1 MKPSFLGLAA
11 LLVAANAHA
20 LSDGITAVSVD
31 TSMSQLTITGNGLK
45 SSGNSIVTLGGVKLS
60 LISQNATTVVAQCPG
75 NMTTCP
81 TGDWLLQVSTF
92 TSAGVPVGQQL
103 WNYTISP
110 VGAQGPQ
117 GPKGDKGA
125 AGATGPAGPAGPK
138 GDTGAAGAAGPAGP
152 AGPTGDTGQ
161 PGPKGDKGDTGS
173 IGLTGPV
180 GPKGDSGLANIPVCT
195 GYGNF
200 LQFDGAGFQCID
212 AKQKRVSSYVH
223 PNADSAFGCA
233 GAGWRDLTVV
243 ASKDWL
249 NNITVT
255 LSASNLRADYAW
267 ANAGF
272 SNTNTIFPVGIG
284 WANRRDYIQLRVNS
298 SGTLEGACKA
308 GGPWN
313 TLKTGI
319 F

>member
-1 MKPSFLGLAA
+1 MKPSFLGLAT

-20 LSDGITAVSVD
+20 LSDGITAVNVD
-31 TSMSQLTITGNGLK
+31 ESMSQLTITGKGLK
-45 SSGNSIVTLGGVKLS
+45 GSSYSIVTLGGVKLS
-60 LISQNATTVVAQCPG
+60 LISQNATTLVAQCPG
-75 NMTTCP
+75 SPPTCP

-92 TSAGVPVGQQL
+92 SAGVPVGQQL
-103 WNYTISP
+103 WNYTIGA
-110 VGAQGPQ
+110 VGAPGPQ
-117 GPKGDKGA
+117 GPKGDMGA
-125 AGATGPAGPAGPK
+125 AGATGPAGPTGSKGDTGIAGVIGPAGPAGPK
-138 GDTGAAGAAGPAGP
+138 GDTGAAGSNGPA
-152 AGPTGDTGQ
+152 
-161 PGPKGDKGDTGS
+161 
-173 IGLTGPV
+173 GPV
-180 GPKGDSGLANIPVCT
+180 GPKGDSGLANVPVCT

-284 WANRRDYIQLRVNS
+284 WGNGRDYIQLRVNS
-298 SGTLEGACKA
+298 SGTLEGACKS
-308 GGPWN
+308 GGSWN